1 MKGLRSFEIHAT
13 FLMVSCGVK
22 GIQAISQSI
31 LKDKNLSYWFVS
43 CLLSLSTKGNLVD
56 GASAFL
62 RGSYSTL
69 KPQFK
74 EEIKMAKKGKKY
86 LEAAKLVDRSKA
98 YPIEEAIELVKK
110 TNYAKFDATIEVA
123 FRLGVDPKKAD
134 QQIRGAVVLPNG
146 TGKTQRV
153 LVFAKGEKV
162 KEAEAA
168 GADYVGD
175 AEYINKIQQGWF
187 EFDVIVATPDM
198 MGEVGKLG
206 RVLGPKGLM
215 PNPKTGTVTFDV
227 AKAVNE
233 IKAGKVEYRVDKAG
247 NIHVPIGKASFE
259 NEKLVENFTTV
270 FETMLKVKPA
280 AAKGTYM
287 KNVTVASTM
296 GPGVKVDP
304 SSVAVK

>member
-1 MKGLRSFEIHAT
+1 VG
-13 FLMVSCGVK
+13 G
-22 GIQAISQSI
+22 
-31 LKDKNLSYWFVS
+31 Y
-43 CLLSLSTKGNLVD
+43 
-56 GASAFL
+56 SAK
-62 RGSYSTL
+62 TT
-69 KPQFK
+69 K
-74 EEIKMAKKGKKY
+74 EEIKMAKKGKKFV
-86 LEAAKLVDRSKA
+86 EAAKLVDRTKFYA
-98 YPIEEAIELVKK
+98 VQEAVELVKK
-110 TNYAKFDATIEVA
+110 TSIVKFDATVEVA

-175 AEYINKIQQGWF
+175 TEYITKIQQGWF

-227 AKAVNE
+227 TRAINE
-233 IKAGKVEYRVDKAG
+233 IKAGKVEYRVDKSG

-259 NEKLVENFTTV
+259 NEKLVENLTLS
-270 FETMLKVKPA
+270 LKLW
-280 AAKGTYM
+280 
-287 KNVTVASTM
+287 
-296 GPGVKVDP
+296 
-304 SSVAVK
+304 

>member
-1 MKGLRSFEIHAT
+1 
-13 FLMVSCGVK
+13 
-22 GIQAISQSI
+22 
-31 LKDKNLSYWFVS
+31 
-43 CLLSLSTKGNLVD
+43 
-56 GASAFL
+56 
-62 RGSYSTL
+62 
-69 KPQFK
+69 
-74 EEIKMAKKGKKY
+74 MAKKGKKY
-86 LEAAKLVDRSKA
+86 LEAIKLVDRTKT
-98 YPIEEAIELVKK
+98 YPIQEAIELVKK
-110 TNYAKFDATIEVA
+110 TSTTKFDASVEVA

-153 LVFAKGEKV
+153 LVFAKGEKL

-168 GADYVGD
+168 GADFVGD
-175 AEYINKIQQGWF
+175 AEYITKIQQGWF
-187 EFDVIVATPDM
+187 DFDVIVATPDM

-227 AKAVNE
+227 TKAVNE

-247 NIHVPIGKASFE
+247 NVHVPIGKVSFDE
-259 NEKLVENFTTV
+259 AKLVENFKTI
-270 FETMLKVKPA
+270 FDTMSKAKPA

-287 KNVTVASTM
+287 KNVSVTSTM

-304 SSVAVK
+304 STV

>member
-1 MKGLRSFEIHAT
+1 M
-13 FLMVSCGVK
+13 
-22 GIQAISQSI
+22 
-31 LKDKNLSYWFVS
+31 
-43 CLLSLSTKGNLVD
+43 
-56 GASAFL
+56 
-62 RGSYSTL
+62 
-69 KPQFK
+69 
-74 EEIKMAKKGKKY
+74 
-86 LEAAKLVDRSKA
+86 
-98 YPIEEAIELVKK
+98 
-110 TNYAKFDATIEVA
+110 A

-153 LVFAKGEKV
+153 LVFAKGEKA

-168 GADYVGD
+168 GADYVGESD
-175 AEYINKIQQGWF
+175 FINKIQQGWF

-227 AKAVNE
+227 TKAVNE

-247 NIHVPIGKASFE
+247 NIHAPIGKVSFE
-259 NEKLVENFTTV
+259 DAKLVENFTTIYD
-270 FETMLKVKPA
+270 TLMKVKPA

-287 KNVTVASTM
+287 KNVSVTTTM

-304 SSVAVK
+304 STFNK